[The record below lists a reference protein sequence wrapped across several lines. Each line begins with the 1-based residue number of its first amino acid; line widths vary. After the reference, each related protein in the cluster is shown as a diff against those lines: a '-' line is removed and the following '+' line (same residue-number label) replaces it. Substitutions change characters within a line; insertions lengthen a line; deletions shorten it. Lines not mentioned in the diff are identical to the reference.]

1 MERISKHISFDEA
14 TKSITAIR
22 RGIFNKPGEVELAN
36 MKLVAEKCFEPLREW
51 YGKPIKINS
60 FYRSKALNTAVGG
73 SSTSDHVKGMAIDLD
88 AEHDN
93 TKLFHYIREKLD
105 FDQLIAE
112 FPINGIPSWI
122 HVSYNQNNRKQV
134 LVAKKIKGK
143 TVYLSYENEKDLI

>member
-73 SSTSDHVKGMAIDLD
+73 SSRSQHISGEAIDID
-88 AEHDN
+88 AGSREEN
-93 TKLFHYIREKLD
+93 KKLFDWLNKNVEY
-105 FDQLIAE
+105 DQLINE
-112 FPINGIPSWI
+112 YDYSWVHI
-122 HVSYNQNNRKQV
+122 SYRKNNNRNQV
-134 LVAKKIKGK
+134 LIIK
-143 TVYLSYENEKDLI
+143 